1 MINKVLAV
9 LTTILSAIA
18 LFLGKKWIDGQ
29 AEKKYQEKIREFEDE
44 AKVKAE
50 NFERTIT
57 EEDKRINEKYA
68 KEKPE
73 NRKLSEIGL

>member
-1 MINKVLAV
+1 MIKK
-9 LTTILSAIA
+9 IL
-18 LFLGKKWIDGQ
+18 LGLISIIIGILGVKKWIDGQ
-29 AEKKYQEKIREFEDE
+29 AEKKYQEKMRQFEDE

-68 KEKPE
+68 KAKPE

>member
-1 MINKVLAV
+1 MIKKILLGLAS
-9 LTTILSAIA
+9 ILLAI
-18 LFLGKKWIDGQ
+18 LGVKKWINSQ
-29 AEKKYQEKIREFEDE
+29 AEKKYQEKIRHFEEE
-44 AKVKAE
+44 AKVNAE

-68 KEKPE
+68 KAKPE